1 MPITIVAA
9 TEAEILPTIRF
20 LSGKGFEVQ
29 GNKIQ
34 LLITGVG
41 LMAATYSLTRHTT
54 LQKPHLMIQAG
65 IAGSFSEQLPILS
78 TVVVA
83 DDGMGD
89 LGAEEQ
95 GHFKDI
101 FDLHLADQN
110 NFPFTDRRLENPTID
125 NWQTAGFKAV
135 HGITVN
141 EISTRES
148 RIQELKKKYQADLE
162 SMEGAAIHYVCLQEK
177 ISFVQ
182 LRCISNFVGERDK
195 KNWKLKESIEVLN
208 ESLIQ
213 LIQESL

>member
-34 LLITGVG
+34 LLITGIG
-41 LMAATYSLTRHTT
+41 AMAATYALTRHTT
-54 LQKPHLMIQAG
+54 LQKPQLMIQAG
-65 IAGSFSEQLPILS
+65 IAGSFSQQLPILS
-78 TVVVA
+78 TVVVE

-95 GHFKDI
+95 GSFKDI
-101 FDLHLADQN
+101 FDLQLADQN
-110 NFPFTDRRLENPTID
+110 NFPFTDSRLKNPTITEWL
-125 NWQTAGFKAV
+125 NTGFKAV
-135 HGITVN
+135 RAITVN

-148 RIQELKKKYQADLE
+148 RIQELKMKYQADLE
-162 SMEGAAIHYVCLQEK
+162 SMEGAAFHYVCLQEK

-182 LRCISNFVGERDK
+182 VRCISNFVGERDK
-195 KNWKLKESIEVLN
+195 KNWKLKESIDVLN
-208 ESLIQ
+208 ESLIH